1 MKSINLKKNIFG
13 GVTAAVIALPLGLAF
28 GVASGLGAT
37 AGIYGAI
44 ILGFFAA
51 LFGGTPTQ
59 ISGPTGPM
67 TVVIAS
73 AVITFN
79 GDIHL
84 IASAV
89 ILAGLFQILFGV
101 LHIGKFV
108 RYIPYPVISGF
119 MSGIGIIIIILQINP
134 FLGLTADASITNI
147 LMTLPSNIFNV
158 NTHAIILASA
168 TLLIM
173 FFTPQKIAKL
183 IPTPLIAL
191 LLLTPFSLYLNLNT
205 QTIGTIPTS
214 LPSIITPDFNLE
226 QYNAVITIAF
236 TLALLG
242 MIDTLLTSIVADSIT
257 RTKHNPNRELIGQG
271 IGNAACGLLGAIP
284 GAGATMR
291 TVINIK
297 SGGTNRISGMTHAIT
312 LLLIVLF
319 LAPIASK
326 IPMAI
331 LAGILIKVGI
341 DILDYRFLSIWKEAP
356 KSDLSVMVVVFL
368 VTVFIDL
375 ITAVGLGIVLASLL
389 IVYRITKE
397 TQIILDNT
405 NDKVDYKLD
414 DQTRLLKING
424 AFFFG
429 SSTIFESKANFILD
443 TKKFIIDIT
452 DIPFIDLT
460 AIFTLKDLI
469 IKLKND
475 NIKVT
480 ILAKEKDKK
489 QLLKLNKEGVFNNV
503 DFYNHIIEATQVS
516 NNS

>member
-1 MKSINLKKNIFG
+1 MKSISLKQNIFG

-44 ILGFFAA
+44 ILGFLAS

-84 IASAV
+84 IASAIV
-89 ILAGLFQILFGV
+89 LAGLFQILFGV
-101 LHIGKFV
+101 LKIGKFV

-134 FLGLTADASITNI
+134 YLGVNSDASIINI
-147 LMTLPSNIFNV
+147 LITLPSNIVNV
-158 NTHAIILASA
+158 NSHAVILASA
-168 TLLIM
+168 TLVIM
-173 FFTPQKIAKL
+173 FFTPQKIAKV

-191 LLLTPFSLYLNLNT
+191 LLLTPVSLYFDLHT
-205 QTIGTIPTS
+205 QTIGAIPTS
-214 LPSIITPDFNLE
+214 LPAMIVPDLNWE
-226 QYNAVITIAF
+226 HYNAVITIAF

-257 RTKHNPNRELIGQG
+257 GTKHNPNKELIGQG
-271 IGNAACGLLGAIP
+271 VGNATCGLFGAIP

-297 SGGTNRISGMTHAIT
+297 SGGTHRLSGIVHAIA

-356 KSDLSVMVVVFL
+356 KSDLSVMVVVFF

-397 TQIILDNT
+397 TQIVLDNT
-405 NDKVDYKLD
+405 SDKVDYKID

-429 SSTIFESKANFILD
+429 SSTIFESKANSILN
-443 TKKFIIDIT
+443 TKRFIIDIT

-475 NIKVT
+475 DIRVI
-480 ILAKEKDKK
+480 ILAKDEDKK
-489 QLLKLNKEGVFNNV
+489 QLLKLNKKGVFDKV
-503 DFYNHIIEATQVS
+503 DFYNHLTEAIEFEAR
-516 NNS
+516 